1 MRLPVAE
8 CGAVEELDVLP
19 DVGQQVLDNNNL
31 KSVCALTRV
40 AKLIGCVCFAVGL
53 LFYLLADN

>member
-8 CGAVEELDVLP
+8 CGAVEEQLDVLP

-31 KSVCALTRV
+31 KSVYALTRV
-40 AKLIGCVCFAVGL
+40 A
-53 LFYLLADN
+53 